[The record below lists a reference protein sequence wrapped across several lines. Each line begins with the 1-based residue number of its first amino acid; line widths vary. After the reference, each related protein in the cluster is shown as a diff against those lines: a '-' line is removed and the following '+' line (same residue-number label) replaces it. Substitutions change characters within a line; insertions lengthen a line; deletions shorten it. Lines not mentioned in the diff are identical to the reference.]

1 MTSSP
6 EVDPPKPK
14 QRPII
19 RLVIFIIAHSFLF
32 CVACT
37 VAGVVALLLLPV
49 LANKTYVSENALMPG
64 EMSPPSGLCM
74 MIVKSEMEMEMLLE
88 KQV

>member
-32 CVACT
+32 CIACT

-49 LANKTYVSENALMPG
+49 LANKTYVSENALMP
-64 EMSPPSGLCM
+64 
-74 MIVKSEMEMEMLLE
+74 
-88 KQV
+88 